1 MSSCSFYIVKVN
13 LKQIKISILG
23 ACYSQVKAMLKE
35 VRLMLFGQRLYNFT
49 ENNNN
54 LDVELWPDRQ
64 RFDKVSQGKAK

>member
-1 MSSCSFYIVKVN
+1 
-13 LKQIKISILG
+13 
-23 ACYSQVKAMLKE
+23 MLKE

-54 LDVELWPDRQ
+54 MDVELWPDRQ